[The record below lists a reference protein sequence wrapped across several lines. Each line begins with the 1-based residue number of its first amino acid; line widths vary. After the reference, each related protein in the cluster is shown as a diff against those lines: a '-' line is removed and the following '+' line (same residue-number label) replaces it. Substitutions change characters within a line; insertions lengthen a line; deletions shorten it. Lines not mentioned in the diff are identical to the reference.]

1 MRHSSFNL
9 NMLLLGYI
17 KQRSACRMVK
27 GTVLSGHLSLDTFL
41 NFVLICRRHRELD
54 KQNLK
59 QFVDERQKVRFVF

>member
-9 NMLLLGYI
+9 NMLLLGYM

-27 GTVLSGHLSLDTFL
+27 GTVLSLSLDTFL
-41 NFVLICRRHRELD
+41 KFCICRRHRELD
-54 KQNLK
+54 SQNMK